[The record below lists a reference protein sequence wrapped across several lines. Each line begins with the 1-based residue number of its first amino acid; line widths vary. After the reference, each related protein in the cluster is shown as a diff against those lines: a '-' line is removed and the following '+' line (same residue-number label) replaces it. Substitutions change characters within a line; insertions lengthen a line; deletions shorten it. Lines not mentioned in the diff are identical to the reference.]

1 MPCIQPNA
9 DTYFKYNQMA
19 ANADTFQVMFIG
31 LEKGQKLS
39 LEINV
44 IPIRPTEKV
53 KLHGIA
59 IDSKLQFKSHVKT
72 ICKTANQ
79 KIKAFSRI
87 AGCLQTQSLR
97 ALKDFYK
104 VKFSIIVR

>member
-1 MPCIQPNA
+1 
-9 DTYFKYNQMA
+9 MA
-19 ANADTFQVMFIG
+19 ANADKIQVMFIG
-31 LEKGQKLS
+31 LDKGQKLN

-44 IPIRPTEKV
+44 IPIRPTENV
-53 KLHGIA
+53 KLLGIT
-59 IDSKLQFKSHVKT
+59 IDSKFQFKSHVKT

-104 VKFSIIVR
+104 VNFQLLSTDMDVLWENSK